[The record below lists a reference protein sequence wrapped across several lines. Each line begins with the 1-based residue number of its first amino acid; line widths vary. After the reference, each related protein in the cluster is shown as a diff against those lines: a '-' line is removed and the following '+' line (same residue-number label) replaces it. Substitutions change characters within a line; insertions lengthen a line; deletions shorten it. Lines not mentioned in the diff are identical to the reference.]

1 MKNSLALNLIADV
14 MGWEDVR
21 TTKEY
26 DWLRLMAAVK
36 YDGYADFA
44 AGAGFIEALV
54 GWLRQFRLTDRETA
68 YTFVKQRLVF
78 VSSAEMQRVIEAFI
92 PETVTPYLRKAV
104 AEEHGI
110 QPFEVW
116 ADPVHSAA
124 FYTRFRRCL
133 FVGLSDGSRIDI
145 LRRSHS
151 GLLSQ
156 EQVVPMMNVDLD
168 KWESL
173 GGDLSDE
180 LGEGAKFDDVYLI
193 DDFTASGTTFI
204 RIKDNKP
211 KGKLPKFE
219 KIVSDARMALG
230 DKFPIA
236 DGYRL
241 HIHHHISTQQAR
253 DALLERVETV
263 VPMLPSTSFNADVAI
278 TEGLLLPS
286 GLPLGKLDKDLSPSG
301 SVEREA
307 VGLRET
313 LASDREIIE
322 LCEAYYDVG
331 LFKKLETHCREAGL
345 VTMCYGYGSCAL
357 PLVLEH
363 NTPNNAV
370 PLLWSEIGDQS
381 APRTRALFHR
391 RDRHG

>member
-1 MKNSLALNLIADV
+1 MKNTLALNLIADV
-14 MGWEDVR
+14 MGWEDIR

-54 GWLRQFRLTDRETA
+54 DWLRQFQQHDRETA
-68 YTFVKQRLVF
+68 YNFVKERLVF

-92 PETVTPYLRKAV
+92 PETVTPYLREAV
-104 AEEHGI
+104 SKEHDI
-110 QPFEVW
+110 EPFEVW
-116 ADPVHSAA
+116 SGPSQSEA
-124 FYTRFRRCL
+124 FYKRFRRCL

-168 KWESL
+168 KWQSL
-173 GGDLSDE
+173 GEDLCDE
-180 LGEGAKFDDVYLI
+180 LGADAKFDDVYLI

-204 RIKDNKP
+204 RIKDGKP

-219 KIVSDARMALG
+219 KIVADARAALG

-253 DALLERVETV
+253 NALLERVESV
-263 VPMLPSTSFNADVAI
+263 VPMLPSTSFDRHVAI
-278 TEGLLLPS
+278 TEGLLLPAN
-286 GLPLGKLDKDLSPSG
+286 LPLGILDESLTPSG
-301 SVEREA
+301 TVESGA
-307 VGLRET
+307 AGLREMSG
-313 LASDREIIE
+313 SDRGIID
-322 LCEAYYDVG
+322 LCERYYDAG
-331 LFKKLETHCREAGL
+331 LFIKLEKHCREAGL

-370 PLLWSEIGDQS
+370 PLLWSEVGEQS
-381 APRTRALFHR
+381 EPRTRALFHR

>member
-14 MGWEDVR
+14 MGWDDVK
-21 TTKEY
+21 TTQEY

-54 GWLRQFRLTDRETA
+54 DWLRQFQAGDRETA
-68 YTFVKQRLVF
+68 YRFVKKRLVF
-78 VSSAEMQRVIEAFI
+78 ISTAEMQRVIEAFI

-104 AEEHGI
+104 AEEHKI
-110 QPFEVW
+110 APFEVW
-116 ADPVHSAA
+116 SDPVYSEA

-173 GGDLSDE
+173 GEDLCEE
-180 LGEGAKFDDVYLI
+180 LGKGAKFDDVYLI

-204 RIKDNKP
+204 RIKDGKP

-219 KIVSDARMALG
+219 KIVTDAREALG
-230 DKFPIA
+230 EKFPIA

-241 HIHHHISTQQAR
+241 HIHHHVSTRQAR
-253 DALLERVETV
+253 SALIDRVKSV
-263 VPMLPSTSFNADVAI
+263 VPMLSSTSFDVDVVI
-278 TEGLLLPS
+278 TEGLLLPN
-286 GLPLGKLDKDLSPSG
+286 GLPLGVLDNNQSPGG
-301 SVEREA
+301 SVELEA
-307 VGLRET
+307 VGLQAT
-313 LASDREIIE
+313 SDADREIID
-322 LCEAYYDVG
+322 LCEVYYDRG
-331 LFKKLETHCREAGL
+331 LFKKLEKHCREAGL

-370 PLLWSEIGDQS
+370 PLLWSELGDQA
-381 APRTRALFHR
+381 APRTRALFRR